1 MKGKNM
7 KKIGNE
13 GVLGIVMVLVIVII
27 SVINPNFLTISNFID
42 MIRSSIVTGI
52 FAIGAMMVMISGG
65 IDVSFP
71 AIAAFAMYATTKLLN
86 TAGYEGGMMLPFLI
100 AMAIGAGLGGCNA
113 FLVHN
118 MRIPTFIATIGTQN
132 LFAGILLTFIGS
144 NAIMNLPKCFTRF
157 AKTSIVTVQGQVGNS
172 SLPVSLLFLIGLA
185 AVVYI
190 IMQDTML
197 GRGIYAIGGSMVS
210 ARRIGFSVGLIQCFL
225 YCFVGAVAGA
235 GGLIHTCLMRTSNPF
250 DVLGTELS
258 VIAAVVLGGTSI
270 TGGRGTIKGT
280 LLGVFTITII
290 SNSLILIGVSTYWQ
304 RAVLGILII
313 VSIAL
318 TTIQNRRA
326 VKKVNTRMEGGKP
339 HEQMEP

>member
-1 MKGKNM
+1 M
-7 KKIGNE
+7 KKINNE

-52 FAIGAMMVMISGG
+52 FAVGAMMVMISGG

-71 AIAAFAMYATTKLLN
+71 AIAAFSMYSTTRICN
-86 TAGYEGGMMLPFLI
+86 AVGYEGSMVCPFLL
-100 AMAIGAGLGGCNA
+100 AMAIGAVLGGFNA

-132 LFAGILLTFIGS
+132 LFSGVLLTFIGS

-157 AKTSIVTVQGQVGNS
+157 AKTNIVTVQGQVGNS
-172 SLPVSLLFLIGLA
+172 SLPVSLLFLTGLA
-185 AVVYI
+185 ILVYV
-190 IMQDTML
+190 IMQYTIL

-210 ARRIGFSVGLIQCFL
+210 ARRIGFSVGVIQCFL
-225 YCFVGAVAGA
+225 YCFVGAMAGA

-280 LLGVFTITII
+280 LMGVFMITII
-290 SNSLILIGVSTYWQ
+290 SNSLILIGISTYWQ

-326 VKKVNTRMEGGKP
+326 VGNVKRRTEGG
-339 HEQMEP
+339 EDA